1 MCSSLGF
8 EWSVDIDGSL
18 VGAPDPIPNLATSF
32 QTYTTLDV
40 VGS

>member
-1 MCSSLGF
+1 MYICIIHLKQH
-8 EWSVDIDGSL
+8 IDGSV

-40 VGS
+40 AGS